1 MTISARSGRRRRWP
15 AAAGA
20 VTALLVL
27 GACGEEE
34 VVFSE
39 QPPESLYDL
48 GLSQLEAGDE
58 QEAAQLFNEVERQHP
73 YSEWATRA
81 QLMAAY
87 SHYEALEYDEAVVA
101 LDRFIELHPG
111 SENISY
117 AYYLRALSYYERISD
132 VERDQRMTVL
142 AQGALQEVVNRFP
155 DTVYARDSQLK
166 LDLTFDQL
174 AGKEM
179 DIGRWYLE
187 QGHYN
192 AAINRFRQVVDNYE
206 TTTHTPEALHRLT
219 EAYLTL
225 GLVEEARASAAVLGH
240 NFPGSDWYIDSYALL
255 VDDSVRTPEA
265 EEGFFESLF

>member
-1 MTISARSGRRRRWP
+1 MTTSARSGRRGP
-15 AAAGA
+15 AAIGA
-20 VTALLVL
+20 LAALLGL
-27 GACGEEE
+27 AACGEDES
-34 VVFSE
+34 VYSE
-39 QPPESLYDL
+39 RPPESLYDL
-48 GLSQLEAGDE
+48 GLSELAAGDE
-58 QEAAQLFNEVERQHP
+58 QQAAELFNEVERQHP

-111 SENISY
+111 NENIAY

-142 AQGALQEVVNRFP
+142 AQGALQDVVNRFP

-179 DIGRWYLE
+179 DIGRWYLS
-187 QGHYN
+187 QGHIN
-192 AAINRFRQVVDNYE
+192 AAINRFRQVVDRYE

-219 EAYLTL
+219 EAYLSL
-225 GLVEEARASAAVLGH
+225 GLTEEARATAAVLGY
-240 NFPGSDWYIDSYALL
+240 NYPGSEWYIDSYALL
-255 VDDSVRTPEA
+255 VDDSVRPPEA